1 MRNLKGIVNIFIISI
16 LVLINITGCSNK
28 EDQSIQDTLI
38 LEEKI
43 EISERINKIFKISK
57 VNDESLLILGVNNN
71 NDLVYFKVNND
82 FEVWEKKDVDFI
94 KSQIKD
100 TTKIISAYL
109 NSNGEIVIHYL
120 DENNNSEK
128 ILLANIN
135 DYEVSNLGL
144 ENKAKEVYIN
154 NKDLVIQIEAEEKL
168 LHYNL
173 KKGNL
178 IREYKDIVIPKIQL
192 SSNRLIIDDSD
203 KDLIEIYDIET
214 GEAIES
220 VDKLNDYNNY
230 IIFTDNNSD
239 DIYFKSDEGM
249 YKYEYDSNEVKLLFD
264 IDNTQ
269 LNNTDIKLNKFLV
282 LDDNN
287 ILAYGVNNENID
299 QLYKYTF
306 GESKLQINVE
316 NNKEE
321 FVVYS
326 LYENETIRNYLLNFK
341 YNYPQID
348 FKYTYG
354 ISENNEINENDA
366 ILALNTELLSG
377 KGPDILFLDYLNT
390 DSYIEKQILE
400 NLNDIVAKNEESLFN
415 NIIVGYKNGE
425 EIYCIPTAF
434 SIPMIIGQ
442 GVSDIKD
449 LNSLIL
455 KCEENINNEE
465 IILNI
470 SSAEEVIDTF
480 YDIISTNI
488 LRDDKSL
495 NFEAI
500 KDSLN
505 KLKKIYDLTASNLS
519 DYEEEIIQDNRQYI
533 DNFLALYL
541 VHKNANINICNI
553 NTYKDILFFSGIRE
567 QYNCEYSLWNSN
579 NENYFKAKDIIS
591 VNSNSKNKSI
601 AKEFVNSI
609 LNGSFYNTELSN
621 LSVNK
626 DAFKSILYEIKDYDS
641 GVVIM
646 DENGEGDLLEAI
658 KLTEND
664 IENITNYASSLN
676 KVINS
681 NSIILD
687 KVKNEFISYIEG
699 DINIEEAIDKIN
711 DNLEIYLSE

>member
-100 TTKIISAYL
+100 TTKIISADL

-553 NTYKDILFFSGIRE
+553 NTYKDILFLSGIRE

-658 KLTEND
+658 KFTEND

>member
-1 MRNLKGIVNIFIISI
+1 MKKFKDICNIFIISI
-16 LVLINITGCSNK
+16 LILINITGCSNK
-28 EDQSIQDTLI
+28 EKESIQDTLVS
-38 LEEKI
+38 EEKI
-43 EISERINKIFKISK
+43 EISEEINKIFKIIK
-57 VNDESLLILGVNNN
+57 VNDESLLILGSNNN
-71 NDLVYFKVNND
+71 DDLVYFKVNKD
-82 FEVWEKKDVDFI
+82 FEEWEKKEVNFI

-100 TTKIISAYL
+100 TTQIISADL
-109 NSNGEIVIHYL
+109 NSNGKVVIHYL
-120 DENNNSEK
+120 DENNKSEK
-128 ILLANIN
+128 ILLADIN
-135 DYEVSNLGL
+135 DYEVSNLSL
-144 ENKAKEVYIN
+144 ENKAKEIYIN
-154 NKDLVIQIEAEEKL
+154 NKDLVIQFEAEEKL

-173 KKGNL
+173 EQGNL
-178 IREYKDIVIPKIQL
+178 IREYKDVIMPQIQL
-192 SSNRLIIDDSD
+192 SNNRLIIDDSD
-203 KDLIEIYDIET
+203 KELIAIYDIET
-214 GEAIES
+214 GEAIKS
-220 VDKLNDYNNY
+220 VEKLSDYNNC
-230 IIFTDNNSD
+230 IIFTNNNSD
-239 DIYFKSDEGM
+239 DIYFKSDEGI
-249 YKYEYDSNEVKLLFD
+249 YKYEHDNNEVELLFN

-282 LDDNN
+282 LDDSN
-287 ILAYGVNNENID
+287 ILAYGVNSEHED
-299 QLYKYTF
+299 KLYKYTF
-306 GESKLQINVE
+306 GESKLRINVE

-321 FVVYS
+321 FIVYS

-341 YNYPQID
+341 YSYPEID

-377 KGPDILFLDYLNT
+377 KGPDILFLDHLNT
-390 DSYIEKQILE
+390 DIYIEKKILE
-400 NLNDIVAKNEESLFN
+400 SLNDIVEKNEESLFD
-415 NIIVGYKNGE
+415 NIINEYEKDGK
-425 EIYCIPTAF
+425 IYSIPTAF
-434 SIPMIIGQ
+434 SIPIIIGQ
-442 GVSDIKD
+442 DVSDIKD

-470 SSAEEVIDTF
+470 SSAEEIIDTF
-480 YDIISTNI
+480 YDSISTNI
-488 LRDDKSL
+488 LKDDKSL
-495 NFEAI
+495 NIEAI

-505 KLKKIYDLTASNLS
+505 KLKEIYDLTASNLS

-553 NTYKDILFFSGIRE
+553 NSYKDILFLSGVQK

-579 NENYFKAKDIIS
+579 NENCFKPKDIIS
-591 VNSNSKNKSI
+591 VNSNSKNKDI
-601 AKEFVNSI
+601 AKEFINSI
-609 LNGSFYNTELSN
+609 LKGSFYNTELSN

-626 DAFKSILYEIKDYDS
+626 EVFKSVLYEIKDYDS

-664 IENITNYASSLN
+664 IENITNYTSSLN

-699 DINIEEAIDKIN
+699 DINIEEAINKIN

>member
-43 EISERINKIFKISK
+43 EISERINKIFKIAK
-57 VNDESLLILGVNNN
+57 VNDESLLILGSDN
-71 NDLVYFKVNND
+71 NDNLVYFKVNND
-82 FEVWEKKDVDFI
+82 FEVWEKRDMDFI

-100 TTKIISAYL
+100 TTKIISADL
-109 NSNGEIVIHYL
+109 NSNEEIVIHYL

-135 DYEVSNLGL
+135 DYELSNLSL

-154 NKDLVIQIEAEEKL
+154 NKDLVIQSESQEKL

-173 KKGNL
+173 KQGNL

-203 KDLIEIYDIET
+203 KDLIDIYDMET

-220 VDKLNDYNNY
+220 VDILNDYNNY

-269 LNNTDIKLNKFLV
+269 LNNTDIRLNKFLV

-287 ILAYGVNNENID
+287 ILAYGVDNENID

-326 LYENETIRNYLLNFK
+326 LYENETIRNYILNFK

-553 NTYKDILFFSGIRE
+553 NTYKDILFLSGIRE

-658 KLTEND
+658 KLTENY

>member
-1 MRNLKGIVNIFIISI
+1 MKKFKDICNIFIISI
-16 LVLINITGCSNK
+16 LILINITGCSNK
-28 EDQSIQDTLI
+28 EKESIQDTLVS
-38 LEEKI
+38 EEKI
-43 EISERINKIFKISK
+43 EISEEINKIFKIIK
-57 VNDESLLILGVNNN
+57 VNDESLLILGSNNN
-71 NDLVYFKVNND
+71 DDLVYFKVNKD
-82 FEVWEKKDVDFI
+82 FEEWEKKEMNFI

-100 TTKIISAYL
+100 TTQIISADL
-109 NSNGEIVIHYL
+109 NSNGKVVIHYL
-120 DENNNSEK
+120 DENNKSEK
-128 ILLANIN
+128 ILLADIN
-135 DYEVSNLGL
+135 DYEVSNLSL
-144 ENKAKEVYIN
+144 ENKAKEIYIN
-154 NKDLVIQIEAEEKL
+154 NKDLVIQFEAEEKL

-173 KKGNL
+173 EQGNL
-178 IREYKDIVIPKIQL
+178 IREYKDVIMPQIQL
-192 SSNRLIIDDSD
+192 SNNRLIIDDSD
-203 KDLIEIYDIET
+203 KELIAIYDIET
-214 GEAIES
+214 GEAIKS
-220 VDKLNDYNNY
+220 VEKLSDYNNC
-230 IIFTDNNSD
+230 IIFTNNNSD
-239 DIYFKSDEGM
+239 DIYFKSDEGI
-249 YKYEYDSNEVKLLFD
+249 YKYEHDNNEVELLFN

-282 LDDNN
+282 LDDSN
-287 ILAYGVNNENID
+287 ILAYGVNSED
-299 QLYKYTF
+299 EDKLYKYTF
-306 GESKLQINVE
+306 GESKLRINVE

-321 FVVYS
+321 FIVYS

-341 YNYPQID
+341 YSYPEID

-377 KGPDILFLDYLNT
+377 KGSDILFLDHLNT
-390 DSYIEKQILE
+390 DIYIEKKILE
-400 NLNDIVAKNEESLFN
+400 NLNDIVEKNEESLFD
-415 NIIVGYKNGE
+415 NIINEYEKDGN
-425 EIYCIPTAF
+425 IYSIPTAF
-434 SIPMIIGQ
+434 SIPIIIGQ
-442 GVSDIKD
+442 DVSDIKD

-470 SSAEEVIDTF
+470 SSAEEIIDTF
-480 YDIISTNI
+480 YDSISTNI
-488 LRDDKSL
+488 LKDDKSL
-495 NFEAI
+495 NIEAI

-505 KLKKIYDLTASNLS
+505 KLKEIYDLTASNLS

-553 NTYKDILFFSGIRE
+553 NSYKDILFLSGVQK

-579 NENYFKAKDIIS
+579 NENCFKPKDIIS
-591 VNSNSKNKSI
+591 VNSNSKNKDI
-601 AKEFVNSI
+601 AKEFINSI
-609 LNGSFYNTELSN
+609 LKGSFYNTELSN

-626 DAFKSILYEIKDYDS
+626 EVFKSVLYEIKDYDS

-664 IENITNYASSLN
+664 IENITNYTSSLN

-699 DINIEEAIDKIN
+699 DINIEEAINKIN

>member
-100 TTKIISAYL
+100 TTKIISADL

-203 KDLIEIYDIET
+203 KDLIDIYDIET

-553 NTYKDILFFSGIRE
+553 NTYKDILFLSGIRE

>member
-100 TTKIISAYL
+100 TTKIISADL

-553 NTYKDILFFSGIRE
+553 NSYKDILFLSGVQK

-579 NENYFKAKDIIS
+579 NENCFKPKDIIS
-591 VNSNSKNKSI
+591 VNSNSKNKDIS
-601 AKEFVNSI
+601 KEFINSI
-609 LNGSFYNTELSN
+609 LKGSFYNTELSN

-626 DAFKSILYEIKDYDS
+626 EVFKSVLYEIKDYDS

-664 IENITNYASSLN
+664 IENITNYTSSLN

-699 DINIEEAIDKIN
+699 DINIEEAINKIN

>member
-1 MRNLKGIVNIFIISI
+1 MRNFKGIVNIFIISI

-43 EISERINKIFKISK
+43 EISERINKIFKIAK
-57 VNDESLLILGVNNN
+57 VNDESLLILGSDN
-71 NDLVYFKVNND
+71 NDNLVYFKVNND
-82 FEVWEKKDVDFI
+82 FEVWEKRDMDFI

-100 TTKIISAYL
+100 TTKIISADL

-553 NTYKDILFFSGIRE
+553 NTYKDILFLSGIRE

>member
-28 EDQSIQDTLI
+28 ENQSIQDTLI

-43 EISERINKIFKISK
+43 EISEKINKIFKIAK
-57 VNDESLLILGVNNN
+57 VNDESLLILGSDN
-71 NDLVYFKVNND
+71 NDNLVYFKVNND
-82 FEVWEKKDVDFI
+82 FEVWEKRDMDFI

-100 TTKIISAYL
+100 TTKIISADL

-553 NTYKDILFFSGIRE
+553 NTYKDILFLSGIRE

>member
-100 TTKIISAYL
+100 TTKIISADL

-203 KDLIEIYDIET
+203 KDLIDIYDIET

-505 KLKKIYDLTASNLS
+505 KLKKIYDLTASNLL

-553 NTYKDILFFSGIRE
+553 NTYKDILFLSGIRE

>member
-82 FEVWEKKDVDFI
+82 FEVWEKKDMDFI

-100 TTKIISAYL
+100 TTKIISADL

-203 KDLIEIYDIET
+203 KDLIDIYDIET

-326 LYENETIRNYLLNFK
+326 LYENETIRNYILNFK

-553 NTYKDILFFSGIRE
+553 NTYKDILFLSGVRE

-579 NENYFKAKDIIS
+579 NDNYFKAKDIIS

-664 IENITNYASSLN
+664 IENITNYAFSLN

>member
-100 TTKIISAYL
+100 TTKIISADL

-203 KDLIEIYDIET
+203 KDLIDIYDIET

>member
-1 MRNLKGIVNIFIISI
+1 MKKFKDICNIFIISI
-16 LVLINITGCSNK
+16 LILINITGCSNK
-28 EDQSIQDTLI
+28 EKESIQDTLVS
-38 LEEKI
+38 EEKI
-43 EISERINKIFKISK
+43 EISEEINKIFKIIK
-57 VNDESLLILGVNNN
+57 VNDESLLILGSNNN
-71 NDLVYFKVNND
+71 DDLVYFKVNKD
-82 FEVWEKKDVDFI
+82 FEEWEKKEVNFI

-100 TTKIISAYL
+100 TTQIISADL
-109 NSNGEIVIHYL
+109 NSNGKVVIHYL
-120 DENNNSEK
+120 DENNKSEK
-128 ILLANIN
+128 ILLADIN
-135 DYEVSNLGL
+135 DYEVSNLSL
-144 ENKAKEVYIN
+144 ENKAKEIYIN
-154 NKDLVIQIEAEEKL
+154 NKDLVIQFEAEEKL

-173 KKGNL
+173 EQGNL
-178 IREYKDIVIPKIQL
+178 IREYKDVIMPQIQL
-192 SSNRLIIDDSD
+192 SNNRLIIDDSD
-203 KDLIEIYDIET
+203 KELIAIYDIET
-214 GEAIES
+214 GEAIKS
-220 VDKLNDYNNY
+220 VEKLSDYNNC
-230 IIFTDNNSD
+230 IIFTNNNSD
-239 DIYFKSDEGM
+239 DIYFKSDEGV
-249 YKYEYDSNEVKLLFD
+249 YKYEHDNNEVELLFN

-282 LDDNN
+282 LDDSN
-287 ILAYGVNNENID
+287 ILAYGVNSED
-299 QLYKYTF
+299 EDKLYKYTF
-306 GESKLQINVE
+306 GESKLRINVE

-321 FVVYS
+321 FIVYS

-341 YNYPQID
+341 YSYPEID

-354 ISENNEINENDA
+354 ISENNEMNENYA

-377 KGPDILFLDYLNT
+377 KGPDILFLDHLNT
-390 DSYIEKQILE
+390 DIYIEKKILE
-400 NLNDIVAKNEESLFN
+400 NLNDIVEKNEESLFD
-415 NIIVGYKNGE
+415 NIINEYEKDSN
-425 EIYCIPTAF
+425 IYSIPTAF
-434 SIPMIIGQ
+434 SIPIIIGQ
-442 GVSDIKD
+442 DVSDIKD

-470 SSAEEVIDTF
+470 SSAEEIIDTF
-480 YDIISTNI
+480 YDSISTNI
-488 LRDDKSL
+488 LKDDKSL
-495 NFEAI
+495 NIEAI

-505 KLKKIYDLTASNLS
+505 KLKEIYDLTASNLS

-553 NTYKDILFFSGIRE
+553 NSYKDILFLSGVQK

-579 NENYFKAKDIIS
+579 NENCFKPKDIIS
-591 VNSNSKNKSI
+591 VNSNSKNKDIS
-601 AKEFVNSI
+601 KEFINSI
-609 LNGSFYNTELSN
+609 LKGSFYNTELSN

-626 DAFKSILYEIKDYDS
+626 EVFKSVLYEIKDYDS

-664 IENITNYASSLN
+664 IENITNYTSSLN

-699 DINIEEAIDKIN
+699 DINIEEAINKIN

>member
-57 VNDESLLILGVNNN
+57 VNDEILLILGVNNN

-82 FEVWEKKDVDFI
+82 FEVWEKKDMDFI

-100 TTKIISAYL
+100 TTKIISADL

-203 KDLIEIYDIET
+203 KDLIDIYDIET

-264 IDNTQ
+264 IDNAQ

-553 NTYKDILFFSGIRE
+553 NTYKDILFLSGIRE

>member
-1 MRNLKGIVNIFIISI
+1 MRNFKGIVNIFIISI

-28 EDQSIQDTLI
+28 ENQSIQDTLI

-43 EISERINKIFKISK
+43 EISEKINKIFKIAK
-57 VNDESLLILGVNNN
+57 VNDESLLILGSDN
-71 NDLVYFKVNND
+71 NDNLVYFKVNND
-82 FEVWEKKDVDFI
+82 FEVWEKRDMDFI

-100 TTKIISAYL
+100 TTKIISADL

-553 NTYKDILFFSGIRE
+553 NTYKDILFLSGIRE

>member
-1 MRNLKGIVNIFIISI
+1 MRNFKGIVNIFIISI

-28 EDQSIQDTLI
+28 ENQSIQDTLI

-43 EISERINKIFKISK
+43 EISEKINKIFKIAK
-57 VNDESLLILGVNNN
+57 VNDESLLILGSDN
-71 NDLVYFKVNND
+71 NDNLVYFKVNND

-100 TTKIISAYL
+100 TTKIISADL

-553 NTYKDILFFSGIRE
+553 NTYKDILFLSGIRE